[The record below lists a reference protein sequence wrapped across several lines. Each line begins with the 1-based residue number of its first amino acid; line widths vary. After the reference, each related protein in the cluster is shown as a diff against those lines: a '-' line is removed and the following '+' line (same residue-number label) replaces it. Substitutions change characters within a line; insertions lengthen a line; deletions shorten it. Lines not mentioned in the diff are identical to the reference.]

1 MYRVNAVYLVG
12 DQDDRNLLG
21 IVPRGANEDLSPLFQ
36 VVIGLGIRNVKDKD
50 APVAAPVEGGA

>member
-1 MYRVNAVYLVG
+1 MNRINAIHLVG

-21 IVPRGANEDLSPLFQ
+21 IVPRCVDEDLSPLFQ
-36 VVIGLGIRNVKDKD
+36 VVIGLGIGNVKDKD